1 MKKVYSKGLLA
12 VLMTVS
18 AGLTCLSS
26 ATSVGA
32 AQEYGSA
39 AKPIATL
46 PAAEPG
52 VREFY
57 IATVHLDGKTSEQGD
72 GVHPPEAYPKQA
84 LAGGGGLILTPPDDM
99 GAWNI
104 RAFVFQPANFVAFAG
119 DRIVLHFIAVQGPKH
134 RIAIDGVPTV
144 LEVARG
150 TVASAEIP
158 SAKAGIIRFVSLDR
172 QPSMRGEIVVLP
184 KR

>member
-1 MKKVYSKGLLA
+1 MKKVYSRGLLA
-12 VLMTVS
+12 VRMTVL
-18 AGLTCLSS
+18 AGLTYLSG
-26 ATSVGA
+26 ATSAVA
-32 AQEYGSA
+32 AEEYGSA

-57 IATVHLDGKTSEQGD
+57 IATVHLDGKTSEKGD

-84 LAGGGGLILTPPDDM
+84 LAGGGGLILTPPDAT
-99 GAWNI
+99 GTWNM

-119 DRIVLHFIAVQGPKH
+119 DRIVLHFVGVQGAKH

-144 LEVARG
+144 VEVARG
-150 TVASAEIP
+150 TLASAEIP
-158 SAKAGIIRFVSLDR
+158 NAKAGIIRFVSLDR